1 MELFTLLVN
10 PAGMNAEHVTKVIRD
25 ALESV
30 HTISDSLELRRV
42 PLTGGTGIVC
52 DISPGSDTDTADA
65 RKRAARALAK
75 AIVEAYEREWMIRCI
90 YKELGKED
98 RDGIE
103 SVLAHCGRL
112 LEPHPDDEGSDAFF
126 ERRTSKLAAAI
137 MSYWEEEKFLHVEGF
152 LRFRSEAYIEE
163 LRDTVA
169 YAVDE
174 WMMERQ
180 YQEFISLLKY
190 FVYIQEA
197 KIPAAHVVH
206 HGNHDFTLLNNMMTP
221 IDTKQ
226 MDQFVVELIDSD
238 INYEDVIVST
248 LISVSPG
255 KLYVHSRTPETQ
267 VIKTIMTIFEG
278 RAELCSD
285 CHVCLPLLEE
295 RKRK

>member
-10 PAGMNAEHVTKVIRD
+10 PARIDAEQVTNELRD
-25 ALESV
+25 ALKSV
-30 HTISDSLELRRV
+30 HTIVDNLELRRV

-52 DISPGSDTDTADA
+52 DISPASDEDEALA
-65 RKRAARALAK
+65 RNKAARPLAK
-75 AIVEAYEREWMIRCI
+75 VIIEAYEAELIDRCVI
-90 YKELGKED
+90 KEMGQDDAEGVAVVRSQCDQL
-98 RDGIE
+98 
-103 SVLAHCGRL
+103 LA
-112 LEPHPDDEGSDAFF
+112 PHPDEAGVGNFF
-126 ERRTSKLAAAI
+126 DRRVSKLANTIA
-137 MSYWEEEKFLHVEGF
+137 SYLAEDPFMHVEGF
-152 LRFRSEAYIEE
+152 LRFRAESYVEE
-163 LRDTVA
+163 LRDTVS

-206 HGNHDFTLLNNMMTP
+206 HGNHDFTLLDETMMA

-226 MDQFVVELIDSD
+226 MDQFVVELIDKD

-255 KLYVHSRTPETQ
+255 KLFVHTRTPEQQ
-267 VIKTIMTIFEG
+267 VIKTILTIFEG
-278 RAELCSD
+278 RAELCTN
-285 CHVCLPLLEE
+285 CQVCLPLLEE